1 MSSPSPVIAQRVVF
15 AAMAICVLAMA
26 SLLWIPALLGALAK
40 GFAMTPQQLSYLA
53 FGETIGFMLGALLT
67 SGRDL
72 RFLVRAVPVACAVLI
87 AVNLALAFFAPP
99 STFLVLRTLAGLASG
114 VGYCYALKVCG
125 MSSHP
130 TRSFGILT
138 GLMSLMMI
146 VGFQTLAF
154 VIDAR
159 VDGSGASSAAG
170 FQDAARIAFGAYAAF
185 AAIAALLLFTNRP
198 PQVAAA
204 GHAVSQPQG
213 GLSASVLIGLLSIV
227 LSFIGQGSIWAFLQ
241 TLGMAH
247 GFSVAGV
254 ANAMSVWAIMGI
266 VGSLTAAA
274 LPSSLPRSAAL
285 GVALIALWLG
295 LFALYAPRSLSWY
308 VFGCAVGGAYWN
320 FFISVLLGLL
330 ARIDHTGRGSVLG
343 GTLSSAG
350 AATGPLFAG
359 MLIIGDNYQPVGW
372 MTFVL
377 CTISFV
383 CVWHIERRNPVT
395 RPAMASA
402 RAT

>member
-1 MSSPSPVIAQRVVF
+1 
-15 AAMAICVLAMA
+15 
-26 SLLWIPALLGALAK
+26 
-40 GFAMTPQQLSYLA
+40 
-53 FGETIGFMLGALLT
+53 
-67 SGRDL
+67 
-72 RFLVRAVPVACAVLI
+72 
-87 AVNLALAFFAPP
+87 
-99 STFLVLRTLAGLASG
+99 
-114 VGYCYALKVCG
+114 
-125 MSSHP
+125 
-130 TRSFGILT
+130 
-138 GLMSLMMI
+138 
-146 VGFQTLAF
+146 
-154 VIDAR
+154 
-159 VDGSGASSAAG
+159 
-170 FQDAARIAFGAYAAF
+170 
-185 AAIAALLLFTNRP
+185 LLFTNRP

-330 ARIDHTGRGSVLG
+330 ARIDHTGR
-343 GTLSSAG
+343 
-350 AATGPLFAG
+350 
-359 MLIIGDNYQPVGW
+359 
-372 MTFVL
+372 
-377 CTISFV
+377 
-383 CVWHIERRNPVT
+383 
-395 RPAMASA
+395 
-402 RAT
+402 